1 MNKIFKY
8 IVSAI
13 AGVALFATTVSA
25 QINSP
30 SPTPAFTT
38 NLTISNPTDTLLVS
52 NACKIA
58 QVSVIGVGLTT
69 VNIYDN
75 NFTNTTYTNVA
86 YTNVTQYASNI
97 VSSFV
102 SPLTGTTNTQ
112 TNTLWFETNVVVAAA
127 TNNLPFRT
135 FIAPNGI
142 MSTYNIDMIMVKGI
156 LVTSSSTNGQVLITY
171 RNNN

>member
-1 MNKIFKY
+1 MNKLFKY
-8 IVSAI
+8 IVSA
-13 AGVALFATTVSA
+13 VALIGLMATSAIA

-30 SPTPAFTT
+30 SPSPAFTT
-38 NLTISNPTDTLLVS
+38 NINISNPTDVVAVT
-52 NACKIA
+52 NASKIA

-75 NFTNTTYTNVA
+75 SFTNTTYTNVA
-86 YTNVTQYASNI
+86 YTNVTQFSTNV
-97 VSSFV
+97 VSTFV
-102 SPLTGTTNTQ
+102 SPLTGTTNTF
-112 TNTLWFETNVVVAAA
+112 TNTLWVETNVVVAAA
-127 TNNLPFRT
+127 TNQLPFRT